1 MNKSPRESLGL
12 FCFKSNYRR
21 NKMADELVDTVLDEL
36 EEKISVESLKILDSI
51 LPHISN
57 ELRVKYFARSFAEIL
72 SVIITSAPAHE
83 AQEICNNICAF
94 LQKAVEANVQL
105 ESIMKISF
113 DDDLSGKLKASFVL
127 NTKASA

>member
-1 MNKSPRESLGL
+1 
-12 FCFKSNYRR
+12 
-21 NKMADELVDTVLDEL
+21 MADELVDTVLDEL
-36 EEKISVESLKILDSI
+36 EEKISVESLKILDNI

-72 SVIITSAPAHE
+72 SVIITSAPAHA

-113 DDDLSGKLKASFVL
+113 DDNLSGKLKASFVL